1 MATPDVHYAR
11 SDGVMI
17 AYQVTGEANPVDL
30 VIAPGWV
37 SHLDL
42 NWGWPEVAHF
52 TRQLSTFARVIQFD
66 KRGTGLSDRGIQA
79 ATLEERTD
87 DICAVMNAANSERAF
102 IFGESEGGNM
112 ACMFAATYPERTLGL
127 MLWGTM
133 PCQIKSEATPWGIGI
148 EELQRMADE
157 MEARGFTREFMV
169 GRIGGM
175 AGATDAEIAEVT
187 AYYRASVSPTQA
199 AALLRML
206 AGVDA
211 RPILGSINVS
221 TLVMNRTEDTVTP
234 VSAAR
239 ALASAIPN
247 ARLIEFEGTS
257 HGEYD
262 PPQQDEI
269 VGAIYEFVT
278 GQPRT
283 MTRDRVLATVLF
295 TDIVGSTARAAEL
308 GDARW
313 KQILSLHDARARTE
327 IQKHGGA
334 YVHTTGDGLLAT
346 FDGPA
351 RAVRCAQ
358 AIAGSVRDIDIEIR
372 AGCHTGEVERVGDQ
386 VQGLAVH
393 IGARVAALARNSEV
407 WTSSTVK
414 DLTAGSGLT
423 FQDAGEHELKGV
435 PDRWRLYRVVPS

>member
-1 MATPDVHYAR
+1 M
-11 SDGVMI
+11 
-17 AYQVTGEANPVDL
+17 
-30 VIAPGWV
+30 
-37 SHLDL
+37 
-42 NWGWPEVAHF
+42 
-52 TRQLSTFARVIQFD
+52 
-66 KRGTGLSDRGIQA
+66 
-79 ATLEERTD
+79 
-87 DICAVMNAANSERAF
+87 
-102 IFGESEGGNM
+102 
-112 ACMFAATYPERTLGL
+112 
-127 MLWGTM
+127 
-133 PCQIKSEATPWGIGI
+133 GIGI
-148 EELQRMADE
+148 EELLRMADE

-175 AGATDAEIAEVT
+175 AGSTDAEIAEVI
-187 AYYRASVSPTQA
+187 AYHRASASPTQA

-269 VGAIYEFVT
+269 VGAIHEFVT

-393 IGARVAALARNSEV
+393 IGARVAALAGNSEV

-414 DLTAGSGLT
+414 DLTAGSGLR
-423 FQDAGEHELKGV
+423 FEDAGEHELKGV
-435 PDRWRLYRVVPS
+435 PDRWRLYRVVG